1 MTRLHCFISLKN
13 KGHNVKC
20 NFTIYFRFNKIMKG
34 LELVFSLQ
42 DWNKSMLEM
51 FVIQNNSICPGFILV
66 APYIAN
72 K

>member
-13 KGHNVKC
+13 KGHNVSV
-20 NFTIYFRFNKIMKG
+20 ILLYFRFNKIIKG
-34 LELVFSLQ
+34 LELVSSLQ
-42 DWNKSMLEM
+42 DWNKNMLEM
-51 FVIQNNSICPGFILV
+51 FVIQNNSICPSFILV